1 MMTGIYMV
9 LQTDIETHIV
19 HTHTHTHIYQ
29 LKASLGKGVI
39 RLEDLQEGSVDPD
52 I

>member
-19 HTHTHTHIYQ
+19 HTHTHTHT
-29 LKASLGKGVI
+29 
-39 RLEDLQEGSVDPD
+39 RLPAEGFTREGSNQT
-52 I
+52 